1 MLGLWFAQDA
11 WSIPSKIIVFCLL
24 PGYCLFLNR
33 SWPCR
38 KTQNR
43 RKAVEKKFT
52 GKWSEWFLSCK
63 TSKMTK
69 KRKMQFWLFNW
80 ESSTFR
86 SVYISAHV
94 FAWIARGTLRGFL
107 MPLRLICTTLGSSRR
122 WKLNDT
128 VFKNVWWG
136 AVSHK
141 RPFRYISFNFYCDK
155 TAKIRNRPL
164 SMGNTTCHT
173 FDGHLKTKEHFYWL
187 IPQTCTIQ
195 VASNVHN
202 AISKNIVV
210 TSWKLSA
217 PLILSVKLASFCGLC
232 QVFTLGNNFLLGN
245 LFYSLRGYFLPTP
258 WPAKQAL
265 SPWLTPAL
273 IVFSSLMLHKQQ
285 ARQSLLHPPLLS
297 LLERSAWCICI
308 GNQLRYIWEGI
319 RSTRRNPSGQVEIEW
334 NITY

>member
-94 FAWIARGTLRGFL
+94 FAWIARGTLWGFL
-107 MPLRLICTTLGSSRR
+107 MPLRLICTTLGSARR

-155 TAKIRNRPL
+155 TAKFWNRPL

-173 FDGHLKTKEHFYWL
+173 FDGHLKTKEHFIDWYHKHVRYKL
-187 IPQTCTIQ
+187 RPMYTTQYL
-195 VASNVHN
+195 
-202 AISKNIVV
+202 K
-210 TSWKLSA
+210 TSS
-217 PLILSVKLASFCGLC
+217 
-232 QVFTLGNNFLLGN
+232 
-245 LFYSLRGYFLPTP
+245 
-258 WPAKQAL
+258 
-265 SPWLTPAL
+265 
-273 IVFSSLMLHKQQ
+273 
-285 ARQSLLHPPLLS
+285 
-297 LLERSAWCICI
+297 
-308 GNQLRYIWEGI
+308 
-319 RSTRRNPSGQVEIEW
+319 
-334 NITY
+334 